1 MYFSFQ
7 TECGCQF
14 TSKLEGMFKDMTLSQ
29 STNDE
34 FRSHISNNQVNRKVL
49 SFLRKQVMT
58 TIMIIMVGMIMVM
71 LIIEAMMM
79 LMTMT
84 RCFIDS

>member
-49 SFLRKQVMT
+49 SFFEKTSHDNNYDYNGRNDNGDVNNRSHDDFDDNDKM
-58 TIMIIMVGMIMVM
+58 
-71 LIIEAMMM
+71 
-79 LMTMT
+79 
-84 RCFIDS
+84 FY

>member
-58 TIMIIMVGMIMVM
+58 IIMIIMVGMIMVM
-71 LIIEAMMM
+71 LILEAMMM

>member
-58 TIMIIMVGMIMVM
+58 IIMIIMVGMIMVM
-71 LIIEAMMM
+71 LIGNRSHDDVDDNDKM
-79 LMTMT
+79 
-84 RCFIDS
+84 FY